1 MLLSEKKD
9 CKKMDI
15 GVKFCGGCN
24 PMYDRGKL
32 YKRIIEAYPEHSFE
46 TADETKNYKTLLAIC
61 GCERACVN
69 TDSYKKEKEIRI
81 FQDMVPEI

>member
-1 MLLSEKKD
+1 
-9 CKKMDI
+9 MDI

-32 YKRIIEAYPEHSFE
+32 YKRIMGAYAEHSFE
-46 TADETKNYKTLLAIC
+46 AADEAKNYETLLTIC

-81 FQDMVPEI
+81 FQDLVPEI

>member
-1 MLLSEKKD
+1 
-9 CKKMDI
+9 MDI

-32 YKRIIEAYPEHSFE
+32 YKRIIEAYSEHSFE
-46 TADETKNYKTLLAIC
+46 AADETKNYETLLAIC

-81 FQDMVPEI
+81 FQDLVPEI

>member
-1 MLLSEKKD
+1 
-9 CKKMDI
+9 MDI

-24 PMYDRGKL
+24 PMYDRGGL
-32 YKRIIEAYPEHSFE
+32 YRRIMEAYPEHSFE
-46 TADETKNYKTLLAIC
+46 AADAAKNYETLLVIC

-81 FQDMVPEI
+81 FKDLIPEI

>member
-1 MLLSEKKD
+1 
-9 CKKMDI
+9 MDI
-15 GVKFCGGCN
+15 GVKFCDGCN

-32 YKRIIEAYPEHSFE
+32 YKRIVDAYPEHSFE
-46 TADETKNYKTLLAIC
+46 MADEAKVYEMLLAIC

-81 FQDMVPEI
+81 FRDMIPEI